1 MADAGGAPRVGMLA
15 PMQPELQPIVRRL
28 GLTGDDGLY
37 RGLSPDGVEVVAM
50 LTLIGMDNATRAAQR
65 MLEHRVDHVMVVGI
79 AGGVDPDGLHIADV
93 VSPETVVR
101 RATGRTTKP
110 TVLGATLAH
119 GTLSCGDDLITDPAT
134 LAQMGAAGVIAVDM
148 ETASIGEVCDD
159 AGVAWSVYRSISDF
173 AGEGLVDEA
182 LLTMMTPDG
191 TSEADSVA
199 RFLDQYPERK
209 QALERLAHD
218 MEAATEAAAAA
229 AITALA
235 ALRRA

>member
-1 MADAGGAPRVGMLA
+1 MLA

-28 GLTGDDGLY
+28 GLTGGDGLS
-37 RGLSPDGVEVVAM
+37 RGLAPRDVEVVAM
-50 LTLIGMDNATRAAQR
+50 LTLIGMENATRAAQR

-79 AGGVDPDGLHIADV
+79 AGGVDPDVLKIGEVIA
-93 VSPETVVR
+93 PESVVR
-101 RATGRTTKP
+101 RATGRVLRP
-110 TVLGATLAH
+110 AVLGRTAAK

-134 LAQMGAAGVIAVDM
+134 LSEMGAAGVIAVDM
-148 ETASIGEVCDD
+148 ETAAIGEVCED

-199 RFLDQYPERK
+199 RFLEQYPERK
-209 QALERLAHD
+209 QALEQLAHD

-229 AITALA
+229 AVA
-235 ALRRA
+235 ALGELASGSA

>member
-1 MADAGGAPRVGMLA
+1 MLA
-15 PMQPELQPIVRRL
+15 PMQPELKPVVRGL
-28 GLTGDDGLY
+28 GLTGGDGLY

-79 AGGVDPDGLHIADV
+79 AGGVDPNVLKIGGLIA
-93 VSPETVVR
+93 PEVVVR
-101 RATGRTTKP
+101 RATGREVRP
-110 TVLGATLAH
+110 SVLGGTLAK
-119 GTLSCGDDLITDPAT
+119 GALSCGDDLVTDPAT
-134 LAQMGAAGVIAVDM
+134 LAKMGAAGVIAVDM
-148 ETASIGEVCDD
+148 ETAAIGEVCED
-159 AGVAWSVYRSISDF
+159 AGVTWSVYRSISDF
-173 AGEGLVDEA
+173 AGEGLIDEA

-235 ALRRA
+235 AL

>member
-1 MADAGGAPRVGMLA
+1 M
-15 PMQPELQPIVRRL
+15 RRL
-28 GLTGDDGLY
+28 GLTGGDGLY
-37 RGLSPDGVEVVAM
+37 RGLAGAVEVVAM
-50 LTLIGMDNATRAAQR
+50 LTLIGMDNARRAAQR

-79 AGGVDPDGLHIADV
+79 AGGVDPDGLRIGEV

-101 RATGRTTKP
+101 RATGRATTP
-110 TVLGATLAH
+110 TVLGGTVAK
-119 GTLSCGDDLITDPAT
+119 GTLSCGDDLITDPKT
-134 LAQMGAAGVIAVDM
+134 LAEMGQRGIIAVDM
-148 ETASIGEVCDD
+148 ETAAIGEVCED

-199 RFLDQYPERK
+199 RFLEQYPERK

-235 ALRRA
+235 AL